1 MQWEVL
7 ECAVHKYSKSCATR
21 KCPQLCH
28 LLRMRSAL
36 VLLLSVLVV
45 QVCQVLQS
53 TCKKEGLSLP
63 PDLARRVAEYSG
75 RNLRKALLACEACRV
90 QQSVLRVA
98 HPVTYVCV

>member
-7 ECAVHKYSKSCATR
+7 ECAMHKYSKSCATR

-36 VLLLSVLVV
+36 VLLSVLV

-63 PDLARRVAEYSG
+63 PDLGRRVAEYSG

-90 QQSVLRVA
+90 QQSV
-98 HPVTYVCV
+98 H